1 MIAENAEVPVCKAHV
16 ERITQCQ
23 PCQKRLAGFW
33 RTMPKVEA
41 RFWHGM
47 SAPEWHEAERS
58 ANEENQ
64 ERLHSWAVATL
75 YGDPNKLSEEPF

>member
-1 MIAENAEVPVCKAHV
+1 
-16 ERITQCQ
+16 
-23 PCQKRLAGFW
+23 
-33 RTMPKVEA
+33 MPKVEA
-41 RFWHGM
+41 RFWQGM

-64 ERLHSWAVATL
+64 ERLHSWAVANL